1 MQKMTKPPTGTVLGR
16 KTKTTTKHK
25 TSKSIPCDPVV
36 GRKQSAKY
44 SASLGLSFTE
54 EGCAGSSCFSP
65 VAHTAP
71 HCCLTDQWA
80 QTPQNNSSER
90 NPWPCACSAGLIAKF
105 HSWVPALSCSTT
117 ALETSLLDNSITV
130 TLLICCNSSYTAYTP
145 SGHKHS
151 PDPVTNAS
159 NQVALEVT
167 EHYKHCFVLM
177 LHTSTAQ
184 TSPRELP

>member
-1 MQKMTKPPTGTVLGR
+1 MQKMTKPPTGTVPGR

-80 QTPQNNSSER
+80 QTPQNNSSEQ
-90 NPWPCACSAGLIAKF
+90 S
-105 HSWVPALSCSTT
+105 
-117 ALETSLLDNSITV
+117 
-130 TLLICCNSSYTAYTP
+130 
-145 SGHKHS
+145 
-151 PDPVTNAS
+151 
-159 NQVALEVT
+159 VALCLLSRT
-167 EHYKHCFVLM
+167 NCKIPQLGSCTQLFYHSFGDLPAGQLNHRYFVDM
-177 LHTSTAQ
+177 LQ
-184 TSPRELP
+184 